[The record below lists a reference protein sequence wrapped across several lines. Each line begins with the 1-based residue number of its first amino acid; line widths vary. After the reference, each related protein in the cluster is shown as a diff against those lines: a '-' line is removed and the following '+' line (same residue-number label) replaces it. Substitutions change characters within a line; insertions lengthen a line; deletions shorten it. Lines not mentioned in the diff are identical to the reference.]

1 MLKNAHLPF
10 DRLMAL
16 SKAEGL
22 RCPHPSSLR
31 RTGLYVSLLGI
42 SVALYLSVFEQPA
55 NRVFFRTLPITLVED
70 IRKERQ
76 VKVKMC

>member
-1 MLKNAHLPF
+1 
-10 DRLMAL
+10 
-16 SKAEGL
+16 
-22 RCPHPSSLR
+22 LR

-70 IRKERQ
+70 IQKQRYGKAN
-76 VKVKMC
+76 MC